1 MNTSAKMCGT
11 QEEKATLV
19 QQHKHAAPLEGIKML
34 QILIVCFAY
43 LPFFFLSLWYLQHP
57 GIHSAFL
64 ANSYGGRWS
73 CLESWHQTPDSASCF
88 RHLAGTLPRGR
99 RAAGS
104 LDVFLCQDQDPN
116 RTGIPQ
122 CICPTDFWMKFLS
135 NLCGIPRRHPY
146 FHGEILT
153 LMAEYG
159 VFEMLKT
166 PNYCLL
172 ESPDCQTGC
181 QLVKHTLM
189 CH

>member
-19 QQHKHAAPLEGIKML
+19 QQHKHVAPLEGIKML

-43 LPFFFLSLWYLQHP
+43 LPFFFFFLSLWYLQHP

-104 LDVFLCQDQDPN
+104 LDVFLCQD
-116 RTGIPQ
+116 
-122 CICPTDFWMKFLS
+122 
-135 NLCGIPRRHPY
+135 
-146 FHGEILT
+146 
-153 LMAEYG
+153 
-159 VFEMLKT
+159 
-166 PNYCLL
+166 
-172 ESPDCQTGC
+172 
-181 QLVKHTLM
+181 
-189 CH
+189 